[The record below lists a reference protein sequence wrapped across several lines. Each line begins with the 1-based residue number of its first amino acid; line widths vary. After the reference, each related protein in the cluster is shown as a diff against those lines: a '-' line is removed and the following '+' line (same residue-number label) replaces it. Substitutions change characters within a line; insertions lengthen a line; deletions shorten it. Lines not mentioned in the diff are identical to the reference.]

1 MRLLSRI
8 IYLLGLMALFAPAL
22 AQQPVSSNTPVARV
36 IVKFKDDGNF
46 LRRAASLDRTKS
58 LSTRLG
64 FQILQGHEIATGHQ
78 VVTAKGM
85 TSEQL
90 AAHIS
95 KLSEV
100 EFAEP
105 DERRKINAITND
117 PIFPKQWYLQNT
129 QASASNFSA
138 AWELGTGSRQT
149 VVAVLDTGITE
160 HPDLRNKLLP
170 GYNFISDPVL
180 ALNGGMI
187 IVSTGTVSWC
197 ASSKT
202 LTLEFGASYQANKL
216 SRPGLT
222 SIRRYFT
229 PSLRSRSSR

>member
-36 IVKFKDDGNF
+36 IVKFKDDGNS

-138 AWELGTGSRQT
+138 ATQWPPPQARTGPKSPKAIECELAAMSGMSS
-149 VVAVLDTGITE
+149 ASITAMR
-160 HPDLRNKLLP
+160 L
-170 GYNFISDPVL
+170 
-180 ALNGGMI
+180 
-187 IVSTGTVSWC
+187 
-197 ASSKT
+197 SSIPC
-202 LTLEFGASYQANKL
+202 
-216 SRPGLT
+216 RP
-222 SIRRYFT
+222 S
-229 PSLRSRSSR
+229 